1 LKQIEDVKI
10 LVVGDIMLDEYIV
23 GDVNRISPE
32 APVPIVN
39 VKDTYYKLGGC
50 GNVIS
55 NLSNIGAKVTCV
67 TSIGQ
72 DDAGNIVLKELMNL
86 NVNTRF
92 LISKPDI
99 TTTIKTRIISDERQI
114 QMFRYDRENIK
125 DVDTSILKLT
135 NGYDVIVV
143 SDYAKGMMTES
154 LMDKLKNLGNNIIVD
169 PKPVNAQLYND
180 VFLMTPNLKEYN
192 EMKEGYFPFVEY
204 VLKTIGKNGMELIE
218 QKNSNQNGGIK
229 IESKKAD
236 VYNVSGAGD
245 TVVAIL
251 SLSLALGID
260 LYTSAKIAN
269 ECAGYVV
276 TQPGTSM
283 VPKEFFKE
291 LL

>member
-1 LKQIEDVKI
+1 VKQIEDVKI

-39 VKDTYYKLGGC
+39 VKETYCKLGGC

-55 NLSNIGAKVTCV
+55 NLSNIGARVTCI
-67 TSIGQ
+67 TAIGQ
-72 DDAGNIVLKELMNL
+72 DDAGNIILKKLMNL
-86 NVNTRF
+86 NINTRF

-99 TTTIKTRIISDERQI
+99 TTTIKTRIISGERQT
-114 QMFRYDRENIK
+114 QMLRYDKENIK

-135 NGYDVIVV
+135 NGYDAIVV
-143 SDYAKGMMTES
+143 SDYAKGMMTKP
-154 LMDKLKNLGNNIIVD
+154 LMNKIKKLGNNIIVD
-169 PKPVNAQLYND
+169 PKPVNSHLYND

-192 EMKEGYFPFVEY
+192 EMKENYFPKVEY
-204 VLKTIGKNGMELIE
+204 VLKTMGKNGMELIE
-218 QKNSNQNGGIK
+218 QNYGKNGIK
-229 IESKKAD
+229 ISSKSVD

-251 SLSLALGID
+251 SLSLALGND
-260 LYTSAKIAN
+260 LFTSAKIAN

-283 VPKEFFKE
+283 VPREFFKE

>member
-1 LKQIEDVKI
+1 MKQIEDVKI

-55 NLSNIGAKVTCV
+55 NLSNIGARVSCV
-67 TSIGQ
+67 TAIGQ
-72 DDAGNIVLKELMNL
+72 DDAGNIILKELMNL
-86 NVNTRF
+86 NINTKF
-92 LISKPDI
+92 LISKPDV

-114 QMFRYDRENIK
+114 QILRYDTENIK
-125 DVDTSILKLT
+125 DVDTSILELT
-135 NGYDVIVV
+135 NGYDVIVI
-143 SDYAKGMMTES
+143 SDYAKGVITKP
-154 LMDKLKNLGNNIIVD
+154 LMDKLKSFGNNIIVD
-169 PKPVNAQLYND
+169 PKPKNSYLYND
-180 VFLMTPNLKEYN
+180 IFLMTPNQKEHD
-192 EMKEGYFPFVEY
+192 EMMDGYFPEVEY
-204 VLKTIGKNGMELIE
+204 VLKTMGKNGMELTE
-218 QKNSNQNGGIK
+218 QKHGRQGGIK
-229 IESKKAD
+229 IESKPVD

-245 TVVAIL
+245 TVVAIM
-251 SLSLALGID
+251 SLCLALGND

-283 VPKEFFKE
+283 VPREFFKE